1 MKEYYPVGPRTA
13 DVDHGIFIRTLWDKC
28 PEFEIETK
36 ISDECIDDVISYK
49 NQNLYF
55 IMDDQDII
63 HQFFCYET
71 DEPHPVIELI
81 CERLKV
87 DWVKRVD
94 YKKLVDKDSKLPNY
108 TLDPNVRTIDNK
120 FGTKDLANLVLQ
132 KNRASQQEKLEPRQ
146 FYSGV
151 FRMFCQ
157 INTKPVLDTDE
168 IWEASIVLYR
178 EFLISK
184 HNKSSFNKSEEISQ
198 INDFLDDTIAWAKE
212 KSKADELPF

>member
-13 DVDHGIFIRTLWDKC
+13 DVDHRIFIRTLWDKC

-36 ISDECIDDVISYK
+36 ISDECIDGVISYK

-55 IMDDQDII
+55 IMDDQEII

-87 DWVKRVD
+87 DWVKRGD
-94 YKKLVDKDSKLPNY
+94 YKTLVDKDSKLPNY

-132 KNRASQQEKLEPRQ
+132 KIELVNKRNLNQGNFIVGSFEYFVK
-146 FYSGV
+146 
-151 FRMFCQ
+151 
-157 INTKPVLDTDE
+157 
-168 IWEASIVLYR
+168 SIQNQYLTQMKYGR
-178 EFLISK
+178 
-184 HNKSSFNKSEEISQ
+184 HQ
-198 INDFLDDTIAWAKE
+198 
-212 KSKADELPF
+212 